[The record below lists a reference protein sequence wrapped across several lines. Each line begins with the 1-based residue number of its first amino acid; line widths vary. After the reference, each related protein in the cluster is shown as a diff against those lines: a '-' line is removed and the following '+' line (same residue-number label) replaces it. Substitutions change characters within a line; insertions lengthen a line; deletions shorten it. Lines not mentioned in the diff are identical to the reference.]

1 MPAARSASSARTARS
16 ARGPSTA
23 RQQPRSVG
31 MRLPTSRIR
40 WDRKLRVI
48 MLGVF
53 ALVGWVGIHAAM
65 TMLATRAQASA
76 EQSLVNRLTRENASL
91 ERQATELNQTG
102 TIIRDARA
110 LGMVR
115 VGERAYVVTPGG

>member
-1 MPAARSASSARTARS
+1 
-16 ARGPSTA
+16 
-23 RQQPRSVG
+23 

>member
-1 MPAARSASSARTARS
+1 
-16 ARGPSTA
+16 
-23 RQQPRSVG
+23 
-31 MRLPTSRIR
+31 
-40 WDRKLRVI
+40 
-48 MLGVF
+48 
-53 ALVGWVGIHAAM
+53 M